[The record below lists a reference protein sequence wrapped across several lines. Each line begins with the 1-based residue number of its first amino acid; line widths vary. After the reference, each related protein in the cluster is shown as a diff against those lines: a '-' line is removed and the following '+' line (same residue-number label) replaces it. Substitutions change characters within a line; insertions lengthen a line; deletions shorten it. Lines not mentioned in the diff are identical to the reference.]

1 MTPRTR
7 TRLAL
12 ALFVIGGT
20 ASARSQ
26 RSSSGAQTPSVEVT
40 LTAVATPINGVAR
53 QVASSEAKLDVGS
66 AATLAYAV
74 NDNLCWRAIGGP
86 TVIDAMAR
94 HAWSVNATLVSAQ
107 IDQIAVDVAVERQ
120 DGQPLRITKREVR
133 HLVLSEGA
141 PHVLDFVEAGDDTAG
156 RCDAKNTVLQV
167 SAAIVERETLV
178 REVLDYDLWF
188 THADASGRTTTR
200 HAAVTGLQGQAVPF
214 TFRPVRW
221 PLQTLMPSAAADL
234 SIEED
239 VSGTI
244 RGRVQPDGT
253 IDAAF
258 TTTRALLHTYPNGGW
273 GSVGGESGRKSFSA
287 HSGEVVKLEMPP
299 LSGSAGLRSRDG
311 STMRANYGELFA
323 NHAASVIV
331 RITRD

>member
-1 MTPRTR
+1 MSPCTR
-7 TRLAL
+7 TSLAL
-12 ALFVIGGT
+12 ALFVIVGI

-26 RSSSGAQTPSVEVT
+26 QSSGVAQTPQVEVT
-40 LTAVATPINGVAR
+40 LAAVATPINGVAR
-53 QVASSEAKLDVGS
+53 QVATAEAKLDVGG
-66 AATLAYAV
+66 AGTLAYAV
-74 NDNLCWRAIGGP
+74 ADNLCWRAIGGP
-86 TVIDAMAR
+86 TVIDATAD
-94 HAWSVNATLVSAQ
+94 HAWTVNAALVSVQ
-107 IDQIAVDVAVERQ
+107 IDKIAVDVSVERQ
-120 DGQPLRITKREVR
+120 DGQPLRVTKRELR

-141 PHVLDFVEAGDDTAG
+141 PHVLDFVEADDHTPG
-156 RCDAKNTVLQV
+156 RCNAKNTVLQV
-167 SAAIVERETLV
+167 SAAIVEREALA

-188 THADASGRTTTR
+188 THTDANGRTVTR
-200 HAAVTGLQGQAVPF
+200 HTTVTGLQGQAIPF

-221 PLQTLMPSAAADL
+221 PVQMLAPSAAADL

-244 RGRVQPDGT
+244 RGRVRPDGT

-258 TTTRALLHTYPNGGW
+258 TTKRSLVHMYPDGSS
-273 GSVGGESGRKSFSA
+273 GSVGDESGRKSFSA
-287 HSGEVVKLEMPP
+287 HNGEVVQLEMPP

-311 STMRANYGELFA
+311 STMGANYSELFA